1 MKYLSNRDEFLK
13 RSLNKIEEYKSIE
26 IDLEKLNET
35 DNSGPFANDIPW
47 NDSLL
52 VRLINS
58 AIRKAKIGANL
69 LRIKAVNRRLED
81 AFEDL
86 LGSSLTAEMSD
97 EDKKNKNK
105 VSVFKFLEELEKEVK
120 AGGNVGEIKRLTD
133 GAIKNISGIEDLENK
148 EALIKQLEDF
158 KKFLEQFKDTE
169 GGKEGEEGDTEELD
183 ITELVDSQ
191 KNIETKQEEYF
202 NNLFNQLND
211 LQSKLGEMDNIMN
224 KLNSLENKIE
234 KYREKT
240 PQEKL
245 ELRTYDSYPF
255 SQKLSQFFD
264 DKSEE
269 MEKTG
274 KNDYVLTSDEVTDI
288 NVNDIKN
295 SFQPG
300 GGMDNEVYKTSFR

>member
-1 MKYLSNRDEFLK
+1 M
-13 RSLNKIEEYKSIE
+13 SL
-26 IDLEKLNET
+26 
-35 DNSGPFANDIPW
+35 
-47 NDSLL
+47 
-52 VRLINS
+52 
-58 AIRKAKIGANL
+58 
-69 LRIKAVNRRLED
+69 
-81 AFEDL
+81 
-86 LGSSLTAEMSD
+86 
-97 EDKKNKNK
+97 DKKIISEIERYRSINQYIMEQAAAPPPPAEDPLGALAPEVGAAPAPAPAEAVPPAAPAEPQVIDVENDPD
-105 VSVFKFLEELEKEVK
+105 VEKIDDEGK
-120 AGGNVGEIKRLTD
+120 SE
-133 GAIKNISGIEDLENK
+133 
-148 EALIKQLEDF
+148 
-158 KKFLEQFKDTE
+158 E
-169 GGKEGEEGDTEELD
+169 GGDEGEGSEELD

-255 SQKLSQFFD
+255 NQKLSQFFD

-269 MEKTG
+269 MELTG
-274 KNDYVLTSDEVTDI
+274 KNDYVLTSDQVTDI

-300 GGMDNEVYKTSFR
+300 GGMEKEAYKTSFR

>member
-1 MKYLSNRDEFLK
+1 M
-13 RSLNKIEEYKSIE
+13 SL
-26 IDLEKLNET
+26 
-35 DNSGPFANDIPW
+35 
-47 NDSLL
+47 
-52 VRLINS
+52 
-58 AIRKAKIGANL
+58 
-69 LRIKAVNRRLED
+69 
-81 AFEDL
+81 
-86 LGSSLTAEMSD
+86 
-97 EDKKNKNK
+97 DKKII
-105 VSVFKFLEELEKEVK
+105 KE
-120 AGGNVGEIKRLTD
+120 
-133 GAIKNISGIEDLENK
+133 IERY
-148 EALIKQLEDF
+148 
-158 KKFLEQFKDTE
+158 KKINQYILEQVGAAPEEDVLGALAPAPGAEVAPAPAPAEATPPPAPTTEPQPIDVESDPDVEKIDDEGESQE
-169 GGKEGEEGDTEELD
+169 GGEESGSEELD

-274 KNDYVLTSDEVTDI
+274 KNDYVLTADEVTDI

-300 GGMDNEVYKTSFR
+300 GGLDNEVYKTSFR

>member
-1 MKYLSNRDEFLK
+1 MSLDRKIISEIERY
-13 RSLNKIEEYKSIE
+13 RSINQYI
-26 IDLEKLNET
+26 LEQ
-35 DNSGPFANDIPW
+35 AAIPPPP
-47 NDSLL
+47 
-52 VRLINS
+52 
-58 AIRKAKIGANL
+58 G
-69 LRIKAVNRRLED
+69 ED
-81 AFEDL
+81 A
-86 LGSSLTAEMSD
+86 LGALAPAAGATPPPAPAEATPPPAPEAGPEIIDVDSD
-97 EDKKNKNK
+97 PDVEKIDDEGN
-105 VSVFKFLEELEKEVK
+105 SEEGEGTGSEELE
-120 AGGNVGEIKRLTD
+120 ITD
-133 GAIKNISGIEDLENK
+133 
-148 EALIKQLEDF
+148 
-158 KKFLEQFKDTE
+158 
-169 GGKEGEEGDTEELD
+169 
-183 ITELVDSQ
+183 LVNSQ
-191 KNIETKQEEYF
+191 KNIETKQEDYF

-255 SQKLSQFFD
+255 NQKLSQFFD
-264 DKSEE
+264 DKQDE

-300 GGMDNEVYKTSFR
+300 GGMEKEAYKTSFR

>member
-1 MKYLSNRDEFLK
+1 M
-13 RSLNKIEEYKSIE
+13 SLDKKIIKEIE
-26 IDLEKLNET
+26 RHRKINQYILEQ
-35 DNSGPFANDIPW
+35 
-47 NDSLL
+47 
-52 VRLINS
+52 V
-58 AIRKAKIGANL
+58 GATPE
-69 LRIKAVNRRLED
+69 ED
-81 AFEDL
+81 A
-86 LGSSLTAEMSD
+86 LGALAPVPGAEAAPAPAEATPPPAPEVGATDPQPIDVESD
-97 EDKKNKNK
+97 PEVEKIDDKGE
-105 VSVFKFLEELEKEVK
+105 SEE
-120 AGGNVGEIKRLTD
+120 T
-133 GAIKNISGIEDLENK
+133 
-148 EALIKQLEDF
+148 
-158 KKFLEQFKDTE
+158 
-169 GGKEGEEGDTEELD
+169 GEESESEELD

-211 LQSKLGEMDNIMN
+211 LQSKLSEMDNIMN
-224 KLNSLENKIE
+224 KLNSLETKIE

-264 DKSEE
+264 DKQDE

-274 KNDYVLTSDEVTDI
+274 KNDYVLTADEVTDI

-300 GGMDNEVYKTSFR
+300 GGLDNEVYKTSFR